1 MDSIYDKMESLQTSN
16 STKEMEAK
24 IKVLEDEKLVVAM
37 QLSQL
42 TKENGFLKLQISKGE
57 ASVIALEDIKMKLQR
72 LLPTYN
78 YLLIFDP
85 ALMLVSII
93 LIFFLILYFCAVKY
107 LDILCKSVDKIQHH
121 DLEECVSDIL
131 SHLKSKT
138 L

>member
-72 LLPTYN
+72 LFTHLQLPIDFRPSTDVGKHN
-78 YLLIFDP
+78 RNIFHNLNTLL
-85 ALMLVSII
+85 
-93 LIFFLILYFCAVKY
+93 
-107 LDILCKSVDKIQHH
+107 LCSEI
-121 DLEECVSDIL
+121 S
-131 SHLKSKT
+131 
-138 L
+138 